1 VIVRFASPA
10 DAAALAALALKTF
23 DDAFMPFNR
32 EEDMIAY
39 TKDAFTEA
47 QQLRE
52 IEDPKIVT
60 LVVEEA
66 DGALAAY
73 AQVRPTPGAPHGEV
87 ELARFY
93 VDQAHHG
100 RGIAQ
105 SLMAAVDAEA
115 RRLGAHRIWL
125 GVWERNHRAIRFYRK
140 CGFEQCGTHVFIL
153 GTDVQTDWDM
163 VRRIAE

>member
-23 DDAFMPFNR
+23 NDAFMLFNR
-32 EEDMIAY
+32 EEDMVAY

-66 DGALAAY
+66 DGSLAAY
-73 AQVRPTPGAPHGEV
+73 AQLRPTPGAPHGEV

-115 RRLGAHRIWL
+115 RRLGARRIWL
-125 GVWERNHRAIRFYRK
+125 GVWERNHRAIAFYRK
-140 CGFEQCGTHVFIL
+140 CGFAQCGTHPFLL
-153 GTDVQTDWDM
+153 GTDLQTDWEM
-163 VRRIAE
+163 TREVG

>member
-1 VIVRFASPA
+1 MIVRVATPN

-23 DDAFMPFNR
+23 NDAFMPFNR
-32 EEDMIAY
+32 EEDMVAY

-52 IEDPKIVT
+52 IQDPKNAT
-60 LVVEEA
+60 FVVEDAE
-66 DGALAAY
+66 GALAAY

-93 VDQAHHG
+93 VDQTHHG

-115 RRLGAHRIWL
+115 RRLGAQRMWL

-140 CGFEQCGTHVFIL
+140 CGFAQCGTHVFIL

-163 VRRIAE
+163 ARKL